1 MSNALPETVVAPPRA
16 HTNAK
21 WVLTLL
27 FIGNLLNFYDRQLP
41 SIVLEQIK
49 AEFLL
54 DDSQV
59 GLLASAF
66 VFVGAIAGIPLG
78 MLADRFARKWVAGI
92 GLFVWSAF
100 TAAGG
105 VLTTFWGF
113 FGSRVGVGIGEA
125 AYGPATGSL
134 IADLYPSE
142 RRSRANA
149 LFSLGFPIGL
159 LLAFLTVGGIAEAF
173 GSWRAPFL
181 LAAIPGIIVAVLLV
195 LIREPRRGE
204 SDRAARAALAGQDG
218 APASAAARES
228 AVSRRAFAAVFRVR
242 SIYGIMLAFAGY
254 NFAAYAVG
262 TFLVPVLQRYYGLDL
277 VPAALMS
284 GVIIG
289 VTGLIGLLIGGR
301 VLDRASNHSASR
313 RVIFSAI
320 SLVLAAIL
328 SFIGLTAGQG
338 SLWQLVV
345 FLGLGYLFGII
356 YLAAYVPAVT
366 DVVVPKVRSTALGV
380 VYAIAL
386 LLGGA
391 GGPIVTGI
399 VSDAINASGASTLAP
414 DVAAA
419 QGLQTAMM
427 IVVPIGFA
435 VAALG
440 MFIAARST
448 NADRAQMLAET
459 QDLDA

>member
-1 MSNALPETVVAPPRA
+1 MSNTIPEITDAPSRS

-21 WVLTLL
+21 WILTLL
-27 FIGNLLNFYDRQLP
+27 FVGNLLNFYDRQLP

-54 DDSQV
+54 DDAQV

-66 VFVGAIAGIPLG
+66 VLVGAVAGIPLG

-105 VLTTFWGF
+105 LLTTFWGF
-113 FGSRVGVGIGEA
+113 FASRVGVGIGEA
-125 AYGPATGSL
+125 SYAPATGSL

-149 LFSLGFPIGL
+149 LFSLGFPLGL
-159 LLAFLTVGGIAEAF
+159 LLAFFTVGSIAEAF

-181 LAAIPGIIVAVLLV
+181 LAAVPGVIVAVLLV

-204 SDRAARAALAGQDG
+204 SDRAARAAAGNG
-218 APASAAARES
+218 ASPAKES
-228 AVSRRAFAAVFRVR
+228 AVSRRSLAGVFRVR

-277 VPAALMS
+277 VPAALLS

-289 VTGLIGLLIGGR
+289 VTGLVGLLIGGR
-301 VLDRASNHSASR
+301 VLDRASKRSSSR
-313 RVIFSAI
+313 RVIFSAV
-320 SLVLAAIL
+320 SLVLAAVL
-328 SFIGLTAGQG
+328 SLIGLAAGQG
-338 SLWQLVV
+338 ALWQLVV

-356 YLAAYVPAVT
+356 YLAAYIPAVT
-366 DVVVPKVRSTALGV
+366 DVVAPKVRSTALGV
-380 VYAIAL
+380 VYAVAL

-391 GGPIVTGI
+391 GGPIVTGV
-399 VSDAINASGASTLAP
+399 VSDAINASSSSTLSA
-414 DVAAA
+414 DAAAA
-419 QGLQTAMM
+419 QGLQAAMM

-435 VAALG
+435 IAALG

-448 NADRAQMLAET
+448 NADRARMLAEMPEM
-459 QDLDA
+459 DA